1 MENIEL
7 DEEKKEVKKK
17 EDKKEDKKEEKKENK
32 NDEKKGE
39 KKERRSKNVHPRNRK
54 EMHKTRRENQ
64 ENYFRGRKRFRYIYR
79 SKSRN
84 ADRNKNRALNK
95 EDPIFGFRN
104 DKYKEIME
112 MNEDEK
118 EDEEYGFIF
127 KSNKPLKV
135 YKTFDDMKLRD
146 ELMKGIYAYG
156 FDKPSSVQQRAIMPI
171 IEGKDVIVQS
181 QAGTG
186 KTCVFSVGALQRLE
200 TKIKDTQI
208 LILSP
213 TRELAEQSQ
222 KVILALGDYMKVTAH
237 CCVGGKS
244 VDEDLKRFNHGT
256 QIISGTPG
264 RVYDMIQRKTFKT
277 KNVKMLII
285 DEADEMLSKGFKE
298 QVYDIYRYL
307 PVSTQNVVVSA
318 TLPED
323 VLEMTAQFMAED
335 TVKIL
340 VKRSKISLEGI
351 KQFYIDVEKEEHKFA
366 TLCDLYDSLTISQAV
381 IFCNEKKTVEW
392 LCSKMRENFFTVS
405 MMHGDLPQKER
416 DKIMQEF
423 RMGETRVLIASDI
436 WGRGLDVQQVSLVI
450 NYDLP
455 FNKEMYIHRIGR
467 SGRFGRKGIAIN
479 FVKEE
484 QMKQLHDIEKY
495 YSITIDEM
503 PNNINEYFN

>member
-1 MENIEL
+1 MENINI
-7 DEEKKEVKKK
+7 DEKKEENKEVDNKK
-17 EDKKEDKKEEKKENK
+17 ESEKKSKSRSRNK
-32 NDEKKGE
+32 SKKGI
-39 KKERRSKNVHPRNRK
+39 KRITKENRD
-54 EMHKTRRENQ
+54 
-64 ENYFRGRKRFRYIYR
+64 NYFRGRKRFRYIYR

-84 ADRNKNRALNK
+84 ADRNKKRALNK

-104 DKYKEIME
+104 DQYKEIME

-127 KSNKPLKV
+127 ESNKRLKV

-171 IEGKDVIVQS
+171 IEGKDIIVQS

-186 KTCVFSVGALQRLE
+186 KTCVFAVGALQRIE

-244 VDEDLKRFNHGT
+244 VDEDLKKFNHGT

-264 RVYDMIQRKTFKT
+264 RVYDMIQRKSFKT
-277 KNVKMLII
+277 KNVKMLVI
-285 DEADEMLSKGFKE
+285 DEADEMLSRGFKE

-323 VLEMTAQFMAED
+323 VLEMTSQFMAED

-351 KQFYIDVEKEEHKFA
+351 KQFYIDVQKEEHKFA

-467 SGRFGRKGIAIN
+467 SGRFGRRGIAIN
-479 FVKEE
+479 LVKEE

-495 YSITIDEM
+495 YSITIEEM
-503 PNNINEYFN
+503 PNNINEYL

>member
-1 MENIEL
+1 MEGINL
-7 DEEKKEVKKK
+7 D
-17 EDKKEDKKEEKKENK
+17 EKKENK
-32 NDEKKGE
+32 KEE
-39 KKERRSKNVHPRNRK
+39 PKKENTKKKSRSRFRK
-54 EMHKTRRENQ
+54 ENNRMKPQQRN
-64 ENYFRGRKRFRYIYR
+64 NYYRGRKRFRYIYR
-79 SKSRN
+79 SRSRN
-84 ADRNKNRALNK
+84 IDRNKNRALYK
-95 EDPIFGFRN
+95 EDPIFGFKN

-171 IEGKDVIVQS
+171 IEGKDIIVQS

-186 KTCVFSVGALQRLE
+186 KTCVFSVGALQRIE
-200 TKIKDTQI
+200 TKIKDTQV

-307 PVSTQNVVVSA
+307 PVNTQNIVVSA
-318 TLPED
+318 TLPDE
-323 VLEMTAQFMAED
+323 VLEMTSQFMAED

-351 KQFYIDVEKEEHKFA
+351 KQFYIDVQKEEYKFA

-479 FVKEE
+479 LIKEE

-495 YSITIDEM
+495 YSITIEEM
-503 PNNINEYFN
+503 PNNINEYL

>member
-1 MENIEL
+1 MEGINL
-7 DEEKKEVKKK
+7 D
-17 EDKKEDKKEEKKENK
+17 EKKENK
-32 NDEKKGE
+32 KEE
-39 KKERRSKNVHPRNRK
+39 PKKENTKKKSRSRFRK
-54 EMHKTRRENQ
+54 ENNRMKPQQRN
-64 ENYFRGRKRFRYIYR
+64 NYYRGRKRFRYIYR
-79 SKSRN
+79 SRSRN
-84 ADRNKNRALNK
+84 IDRNKNRALYK
-95 EDPIFGFRN
+95 EDPIFGFKN

-127 KSNKPLKV
+127 KSNRPLKV

-171 IEGKDVIVQS
+171 IEGKDIIVQS

-186 KTCVFSVGALQRLE
+186 KTCVFSVGALQRIE
-200 TKIKDTQI
+200 TKIKDTQV

-307 PVSTQNVVVSA
+307 PVNTQNVVVSA
-318 TLPED
+318 TLPDD
-323 VLEMTAQFMAED
+323 VLEMTSQFMAED

-351 KQFYIDVEKEEHKFA
+351 KQFYIDVQKEEHKFA

-479 FVKEE
+479 LVKEE

-503 PNNINEYFN
+503 PNNINEYL

>member
-1 MENIEL
+1 MENINL
-7 DEEKKEVKKK
+7 DEKKDEKK
-17 EDKKEDKKEEKKENK
+17 EDKKDETKRQENMKKKSRSRFRKENTRMK
-32 NDEKKGE
+32 
-39 KKERRSKNVHPRNRK
+39 PQQRN
-54 EMHKTRRENQ
+54 
-64 ENYFRGRKRFRYIYR
+64 NYYRGRKRFRYIYR
-79 SKSRN
+79 SRSRN
-84 ADRNKNRALNK
+84 IDRNKNRALYK
-95 EDPIFGFRN
+95 EDPIFGFKN

-127 KSNKPLKV
+127 KSNRPLKV

-171 IEGKDVIVQS
+171 IEGKDIIVQS

-200 TKIKDTQI
+200 TKIKDTQV

-307 PVSTQNVVVSA
+307 PVNTQNVVVSA
-318 TLPED
+318 TLPDD
-323 VLEMTAQFMAED
+323 VLEMTSQFMAED

-351 KQFYIDVEKEEHKFA
+351 KQFYIDVQKEEHKFA

-479 FVKEE
+479 LVKEE

-503 PNNINEYFN
+503 PNNINEYL

>member
-1 MENIEL
+1 MENIDL
-7 DEEKKEVKKK
+7 DEKKEI
-17 EDKKEDKKEEKKENK
+17 KKEENIKKEKRRRNSRSK
-32 NDEKKGE
+32 YKGE
-39 KKERRSKNVHPRNRK
+39 NNKMRQERR
-54 EMHKTRRENQ
+54 T
-64 ENYFRGRKRFRYIYR
+64 NYFRGRKRFRYIYR
-79 SKSRN
+79 SRSRN
-84 ADRNKNRALNK
+84 IDRNKNRALNK

-127 KSNKPLKV
+127 KSNKKLKV
-135 YKTFDDMKLRD
+135 YKTFDDLKLRD

-186 KTCVFSVGALQRLE
+186 KTCVFSVGALQRIE

-222 KVILALGDYMKVTAH
+222 KVILALGDFMKVTAH

-307 PVSTQNVVVSA
+307 PVNTQNVVVSA
-318 TLPED
+318 TLPDD
-323 VLEMTAQFMAED
+323 VLEMTSQFMAED

-351 KQFYIDVEKEEHKFA
+351 KQFYIDVQKEEHKFA

-479 FVKEE
+479 LVKEE
-484 QMKQLHDIEKY
+484 QMKHLHA
-495 YSITIDEM
+495 DERQW
-503 PNNINEYFN
+503 

>member
-1 MENIEL
+1 MEGINL
-7 DEEKKEVKKK
+7 DEKKDEKK
-17 EDKKEDKKEEKKENK
+17 EDKKEVTKKQESTKKKSRSRFRKEN
-32 NDEKKGE
+32 N
-39 KKERRSKNVHPRNRK
+39 RMMPQQRN
-54 EMHKTRRENQ
+54 
-64 ENYFRGRKRFRYIYR
+64 NYYRGRKRFRYIYR
-79 SKSRN
+79 SRSRN
-84 ADRNKNRALNK
+84 IDRNKNRALYK
-95 EDPIFGFRN
+95 EDPIFGFKN

-127 KSNKPLKV
+127 KSNRPLKV
-135 YKTFDDMKLRD
+135 YKTFDDMKLRE

-171 IEGKDVIVQS
+171 IEGKDIIVQS

-186 KTCVFSVGALQRLE
+186 KTCVFSVGALQRIE
-200 TKIKDTQI
+200 TKIKDTQV

-307 PVSTQNVVVSA
+307 PVNTQNVVVSA
-318 TLPED
+318 TLPDD
-323 VLEMTAQFMAED
+323 VLEMTSQFMAED

-351 KQFYIDVEKEEHKFA
+351 KQFYIDVQKEEHKFA

-479 FVKEE
+479 LVKEE

-503 PNNINEYFN
+503 PNNINEYL